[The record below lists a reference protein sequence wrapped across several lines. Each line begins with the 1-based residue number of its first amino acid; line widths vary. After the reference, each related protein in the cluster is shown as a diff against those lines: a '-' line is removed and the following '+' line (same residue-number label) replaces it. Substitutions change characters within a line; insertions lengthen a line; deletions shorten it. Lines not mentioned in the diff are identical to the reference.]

1 MRLLTQIVK
10 IEFDS
15 KSPIELFNLFIDI
28 LKTLGFHTDSE
39 FDSSKDYYEALF
51 HNPTLLES
59 KLFRFFDSIQ
69 YPERSNVNF
78 FHRLSIGDK
87 STLHPL
93 IAHCLTHQESIKQD
107 IYLAKYLAPIEMSM
121 HITMTSKPI
130 SSEGQV
136 SLIQLI
142 QDYQLLQK
150 EFQDLYM
157 KRVELKDEELQYSAT
172 HQQLKVLREEEENLQ
187 HRIQKQME
195 TLNGGHDLVLI
206 FKTIEAIRKE
216 NETSEHLEQQF
227 RQQEKIL
234 EKTQDEWNSY
244 EVTSTNSLN
253 DTPDIRLILDDLH
266 GEVQAA
272 LQIIRSDLL
281 PRKSDVENKLNVI
294 QKLLDRSYCSDDDL
308 NDIMLKRSMLSSAL
322 KSKIIELQDFQNSK
336 QMSKIQM
343 LRKVSYESSV
353 ANEFHIRNSQII
365 LNSIWKQQYREQI

>member
-322 KSKIIELQDFQNSK
+322 KSKIIELQDFQNGK

>member
-1 MRLLTQIVK
+1 MLLLIQLVK

-15 KSPIELFNLFIDI
+15 KSPIQLFNLFIDI

-39 FDSSKDYYEALF
+39 FDNYKDDCEVLF

-59 KLFRFFDSIQ
+59 KLFSFFDSIQ
-69 YPERSNVNF
+69 YPESSNVNF

-93 IAHCLTHQESIKQD
+93 IAHCLTHQESIKRD
-107 IYLAKYLAPIEMSM
+107 IYLAKYLAPIEMPM
-121 HITMTSKPI
+121 QITMTSNPI
-130 SSEGQV
+130 SSEGQI
-136 SLIQLI
+136 SLMQLM

-157 KRVELKDEELQYSAT
+157 ERVELKDDELQYHAT
-172 HQQLKVLREEEENLQ
+172 DQQLKVLCEEEENLQ
-187 HRIQKQME
+187 HRIQKQTE
-195 TLNGGHDLVLI
+195 TLNGRHDFVLI

-216 NETSEHLEQQF
+216 NEDSEHLEQKF
-227 RQQEKIL
+227 RQQEKML
-234 EKTQDEWNSY
+234 EKIQDEWNSY
-244 EVTSTNSLN
+244 EVTSKNSLN

-266 GEVQAA
+266 EEVQAA
-272 LQIIRSDLL
+272 LQVVQSDLL

-294 QKLLDRSYCSDDDL
+294 EKLLDRSYCSDHDL
-308 NDIMLKRSMLSSAL
+308 KDIMSKRSMLSSAL
-322 KSKIIELQDFQNSK
+322 KSKIIELQEFQNSK

-343 LRKVSYESSV
+343 LRKASYERLF
-353 ANEFHIRNSQII
+353 ANESRIRNSQII